1 MIASLTNLVCQNH
14 NYADWKDLDLVSSD
28 FLEDMKLAEMQ
39 LGVIVRNRTNF
50 ETKTGA
56 TIGGEEN
63 WCPVYEEKKTLCGK
77 LDKFGYFNGSK
88 KELDWNLYVMPD
100 SNHQHMID
108 RAISHREALWV
119 EGFKTGGALGPKVE
133 PSRKS
138 LVFWWPEGV
147 GKFNPK
153 KNKIV
158 SRARIQVEGEIT
170 PKKNISTKNNPFE
183 IGFGIRNPIYE
194 TKKTELKVGMYG
206 PFVIEKRHNYR
217 PEIHPCEA
225 IWWEKDGKLHLFSSH
240 DESERFHINQESV
253 LDHEWRIPFWMNE
266 GAQSIQFEVKVV
278 DAKNPIELVD
288 LKEMD
293 DLIVEVNGREKVS
306 VRLGSLINEGLKGI
320 VEIYFDNVSKLDDE
334 SKDLVGELV
343 IVINAGGVDGYGQ
356 MHLEVVETN

>member
-1 MIASLTNLVCQNH
+1 MKKSALLILLIASLTNLVCQNH

-56 TIGGEEN
+56 TIGGEVN

-170 PKKNISTKNNPFE
+170 PKKSISTKNNPFE
-183 IGFGIRNPIYE
+183 VGFGIRNPIYE

-225 IWWEKDGKLHLFSSH
+225 VWWEKDGKLHLFSSH
-240 DESERFHINQESV
+240 DESERFHINQELI
-253 LDHEWRIPFWMNE
+253 LDHEWRIPFWINE

-278 DAKNPIELVD
+278 C
-288 LKEMD
+288 
-293 DLIVEVNGREKVS
+293 
-306 VRLGSLINEGLKGI
+306 
-320 VEIYFDNVSKLDDE
+320 
-334 SKDLVGELV
+334 
-343 IVINAGGVDGYGQ
+343 
-356 MHLEVVETN
+356 